1 MYALPLIVIDTPP
14 SSLSLRA
21 SAFYP
26 QTEGRGSGIHSRHD
40 RTAARLPALPE
51 HHPHRWLPDR
61 RAGHVPSGDD
71 AGAAPRPTGHRRR
84 FLRLRDARAGHR
96 PAPPVLLCEGRE
108 LLHWQSVL
116 LGEDG
121 ALRGHRG
128 DLDRADARVR
138 PLEARAQ
145 LGRGCA
151 DRSGDRG
158 CAAPAPYRA
167 RLARGHA
174 PDGRAHGARYRALRE
189 ADMRVLVTGAA
200 SGIGRATCLR
210 LARDAGAQGRK
221 AQIAAV
227 DIGPS
232 ASFDSLLDELRKQN
246 AEPLALHADMGTADG
261 PGRAVAE
268 VASRFGGLDG
278 LVSNAGINR
287 PGPLVDYAVE
297 DWDRVF
303 AVNTRAT
310 WLLAKAAHA
319 ALKASRGAIVTIGSM
334 SGSNPHA
341 NLGAYGPGKAAVIM
355 LVQVLAQEFGRD
367 GIRVNVVSPGMVRTG
382 MTARVYA
389 DQKIAAERDALVPIG
404 RVAMPEDMAD
414 VVAFLL
420 GPDARYINGHDL
432 VVDGG
437 IAGNFLG
444 RLPGISQIT
453 RG

>member
-1 MYALPLIVIDTPP
+1 
-14 SSLSLRA
+14 
-21 SAFYP
+21 
-26 QTEGRGSGIHSRHD
+26 
-40 RTAARLPALPE
+40 
-51 HHPHRWLPDR
+51 
-61 RAGHVPSGDD
+61 
-71 AGAAPRPTGHRRR
+71 
-84 FLRLRDARAGHR
+84 
-96 PAPPVLLCEGRE
+96 
-108 LLHWQSVL
+108 
-116 LGEDG
+116 
-121 ALRGHRG
+121 
-128 DLDRADARVR
+128 
-138 PLEARAQ
+138 
-145 LGRGCA
+145 
-151 DRSGDRG
+151 
-158 CAAPAPYRA
+158 
-167 RLARGHA
+167 
-174 PDGRAHGARYRALRE
+174 
-189 ADMRVLVTGAA
+189 MRVLVTGAA
-200 SGIGRATCLR
+200 SGIGRATCLK

-227 DIGPS
+227 DIGSS
-232 ASFDSLLDELRKQN
+232 AGLDSLLDELRKQN

-268 VASRFGGLDG
+268 AASRFGGLDG

-287 PGPLVDYAVE
+287 PGPLVDYAVD

-319 ALKASRGAIVTIGSM
+319 ALKASRGAIVAIGSM

-341 NLGAYGPGKAAVIM
+341 NLGAYGPSKAAVIM

-367 GIRVNVVSPGMVRTG
+367 GIRVNAVSPGMVRTG
-382 MTARVYA
+382 MTASVYA

-404 RVAMPEDMAD
+404 RVATPEDMAD

-444 RLPGISQIT
+444 RLPGISRIT